1 MFAFENNTK
10 IDPLLIHYQAT
21 PENLREFQ
29 EAVTKVKTEEIANFS
44 SALTI
49 AFRDL
54 IDSREMGINTQCN
67 QAVMLVT
74 DGVPER

>member
-1 MFAFENNTK
+1 MWYFVNNK
-10 IDPLLIHYQAT
+10 FFWQAT

-44 SALTI
+44 SALTA
-49 AFRDL
+49 AFVDL
-54 IDSREMGINTQCN
+54 IDSRDLGLHTNNCN
-67 QAVMLVT
+67 QAIMLVT